1 MGPSQI
7 GFRRPNSKRVWSLQL
22 RLQGRLQERDQWGW
36 AADKLKWAFIVLTG
50 APSQFN
56 LYLQTWTETVGLKR
70 KVVFPPLPLLPS
82 PYPQRGWKRIK
93 AEVKWRRQWKRRDSL
108 SKIWVTDSEWQLY
121 GQFSWFFFFFFY
133 TFLQKS
139 QERDLVILVP
149 TFPSQLNGKLDSKR
163 VPTPE
168 GARPNQISSQRDCTS
183 RDISY
188 FRQVIQTYFPNA
200 LLNLVITA
208 AK

>member
-22 RLQGRLQERDQWGW
+22 RLQGRLQERDQRGW
-36 AADKLKWAFIVLTG
+36 AAHKLRWAFIVLTG

-56 LYLQTWTETVGLKR
+56 LYLQTWTEIIGLKR
-70 KVVFPPLPLLPS
+70 KVVFPPLPLHPS
-82 PYPQRGWKRIK
+82 PCPQRGWKRIE
-93 AEVKWRRQWKRRDSL
+93 AEVKWWRQWKRREPL
-108 SKIWVTDSEWQLY
+108 SKIWVTDSERQLY
-121 GQFSWFFFFFFY
+121 GQFSFFFFY

-149 TFPSQLNGKLDSKR
+149 TFPSQLNGKSDSKH
-163 VPTPE
+163 VPTPK
-168 GARPNQISSQRDCTS
+168 GARANQISSQRDCTS